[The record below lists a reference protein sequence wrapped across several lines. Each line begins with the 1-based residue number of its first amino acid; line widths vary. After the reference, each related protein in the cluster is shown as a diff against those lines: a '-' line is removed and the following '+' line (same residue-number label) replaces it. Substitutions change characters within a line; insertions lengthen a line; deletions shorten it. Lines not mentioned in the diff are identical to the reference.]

1 MAINFTY
8 DASQYEAKD
17 FTILPEGDYR
27 VRISNVQEKTFK
39 SGNEGFEV
47 TLDVNGSNSHLW
59 FYLVIDAS
67 NPKQT
72 NQRLGAFFDSF
83 GITNHNLATYNT
95 WVNKVGA
102 VRVKHETWNDTVSAK
117 VAYCIAKKNQDKLPP
132 WVDNSI
138 QDIPP
143 YLKPIT
149 VAEDD
154 MPF

>member
-1 MAINFTY
+1 MAINFKY

-17 FTILPEGDYR
+17 YSVLPEGDYR
-27 VRISNVQEKTFK
+27 VRITSVQEKTFR
-39 SGNEGFEV
+39 SGNEGLELTF
-47 TLDVNGSNSHLW
+47 DVNGKNNKLW

-83 GITNHNLATYNT
+83 GITNHNLAAYST
-95 WVNKVGA
+95 WVGKVGA
-102 VRVKHETWNDTVSAK
+102 VRVKHETWNDNVSAK
-117 VAYCIAKKNQDKLPP
+117 VAYCIPKSKQDKLDP
-132 WVDNSI
+132 WVDNSV
-138 QDIPP
+138 QDVPP
-143 YLKPIT
+143 YLKAIT